1 MSSLWTPSGEHPVD
15 RPGGRAAGP
24 TEETASPPGGPPGDE
39 ALTPEEQA
47 AAEEYGRQLDAA
59 REQLLQ
65 LPAGVVVGQQAL
77 QFYELAALH
86 LSEPQPRLDDAR
98 TAIDALS
105 AVVGGLGARLGEAEV
120 PLRQAL
126 NQIQLA
132 FVEIARDAPAPDDAA
147 GPAADASEPAG
158 DTAGQDDDPVGPGP
172 DAPSDA

>member
-24 TEETASPPGGPPGDE
+24 TEETAPPPGDE
-39 ALTPEEQA
+39 ALMPEEQA

-105 AVVGGLGARLGEAEV
+105 AVVTAVGARLGEAEV

-132 FVEIARDAPAPDDAA
+132 FVEISRGAPPDHAA
-147 GPAADASEPAG
+147 GPAADAPEPAG
-158 DTAGQDDDPVGPGP
+158 DTAGQGADPEGPGP
-172 DAPSDA
+172 DSPSEA